1 MGPRDDTEFCQMSSQ
16 GIDERRSLPDKKVS
30 CLVLHQE
37 RLPFA
42 AFDRNKTHC
51 WARNGLADGLGIG
64 GLVLPA
70 FDIGL

>member
-1 MGPRDDTEFCQMSSQ
+1 LCCIKSACL
-16 GIDERRSLPDKKVS
+16 SL
-30 CLVLHQE
+30 LLIGT
-37 RLPFA
+37 
-42 AFDRNKTHC
+42 KTHC